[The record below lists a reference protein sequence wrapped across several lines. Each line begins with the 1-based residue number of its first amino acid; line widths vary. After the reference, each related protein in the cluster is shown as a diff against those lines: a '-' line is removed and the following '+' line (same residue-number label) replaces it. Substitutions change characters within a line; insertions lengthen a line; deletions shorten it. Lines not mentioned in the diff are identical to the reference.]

1 MDDENGKAALEK
13 RLLQARRLYG
23 ETTDPT
29 TSERLAELIRDLEQ
43 QMRKL
48 A

>member
-1 MDDENGKAALEK
+1 MDEGKDKAAIEK

-23 ETTDPT
+23 ETTDPL
-29 TSERLAELIRDLEQ
+29 TSERLAELIRDLEK
-43 QMRKL
+43 QMKKL